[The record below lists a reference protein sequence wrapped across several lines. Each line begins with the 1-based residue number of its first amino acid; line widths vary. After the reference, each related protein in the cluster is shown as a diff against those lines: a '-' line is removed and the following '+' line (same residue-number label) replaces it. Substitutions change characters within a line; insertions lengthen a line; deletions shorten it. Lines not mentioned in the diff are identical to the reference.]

1 MNRILSNFFLKR
13 FIMRLSYFCLAFSLV
28 IVFIVS
34 GCQMIAT
41 NPKNDCQNTAAA
53 NANVKLAIAFLNQGY
68 TKEAKQ
74 KLLLAQKIAPKNP
87 AVWYGMGY
95 FQENTGSFDQAG
107 KAYEKAL
114 RLAPKNGAAHNNYGC
129 YLCRHGR
136 YAESIKHFILAVQ
149 DPEYLDVGGAFENAG
164 LCALKIPNK
173 KLAIQFFK
181 KALAQDPELATSR
194 KLSSNLSSGLLA
206 TAVFASDARQSRS
219 Y

>member
-1 MNRILSNFFLKR
+1 VQLSYLRLSLCFAFA
-13 FIMRLSYFCLAFSLV
+13 FIM
-28 IVFIVS
+28 S
-34 GCQMIAT
+34 GCQMIIT
-41 NPKNDCQNTAAA
+41 NPKDDNQNMAAA

-74 KLLLAQKIAPKNP
+74 KLLLAQKIAPQNP

-107 KAYEKAL
+107 KSYEKAL

-129 YLCRHGR
+129 YLCRKGR

-149 DPEYLDVGGAFENAG
+149 DPEYLEIGGAFENAG
-164 LCALKIPNK
+164 LCALKIPNR

-194 KLSSNLSSGLLA
+194 KFSTGKHNCLC
-206 TAVFASDARQSRS
+206 Q
-219 Y
+219 